1 MRQDAASRRRDCDTA
16 LERLALQ
23 TAALASPPLSQ
34 PHVAPAPR
42 VHRTDR
48 AIYLMRCVPHSL
60 HVGRSSHR
68 RRTPQ
73 ATRAHDAQGAPR
85 QRGGHVAVR
94 EAVHRISGTSAAL
107 TPQHSAHR
115 LADCSVPLR
124 CVFPPHRVS
133 LQLLHA
139 LAQCHSRGVIH
150 GDITPSNVALTSFGW
165 LLLTD
170 FASAYKPALLP
181 ADNPALFTFYYD
193 TDGSRACTVAP
204 ERFVDASGA
213 MEASSSSDTSA
224 AAAAAQGG
232 GAQWANCSPA
242 SDMFSAGAV
251 LGAVF
256 SGDGAPLCDLAA
268 LMTWRSGGA
277 DPRAATLAHIVA
289 DPGLGPP
296 VAALV
301 ERLTHKAPG
310 QRMTASEALST
321 FEGVLWK
328 PYYPLARSAAAAA
341 LSAADGDPRAGA
353 LTAALPDLCTAIIS
367 CEAPQAAR
375 NLAAV
380 ADSRQH
386 GARSVADVAAA
397 VRRAG
402 GAPLPGAPLLG
413 ALSCSALACATRRST
428 KAASLR
434 CLLTLAAP
442 LCDAP
447 HRATRLLPFALALV
461 NDRAPPLRAA
471 AVAATV
477 ELLAPQASV
486 GGPDPTWPTGAAA
499 LSTLRDVLHYVA
511 PAVSRSP
518 NDPEECVRTAAAK
531 AMPHLIAL
539 AAQALDRAAMGEEGG
554 PVASP
559 PVLTPA
565 SAAPYRA
572 SLAAFL
578 RDTLAPDVLV
588 AAHTSGT
595 SAGGGASAAAAVAA
609 LEAAVSAGDAFLVRA
624 GGAEALLPAA
634 LACLNERLWR
644 ARRAAYAAAPALA
657 SALGPAA
664 AHALASAAE
673 NGFHDAHPA
682 VACAA
687 GRALASILRGCARR
701 KGDAQ
706 PAKLPPALRRSALS
720 AAVTA
725 APLRCHPSCHMRSAG
740 ADVMA
745 AAVEALGPVDSAALL
760 APLLAPFCGGT
771 PASARALLS
780 YDAACSSA
788 SILAAA
794 PPPVT
799 WQEWQALGAAD
810 TGADAW
816 PQGAATIRALSAAAA
831 ASARRGAALQSDDG
845 PPDAPGTTH
854 VAPLPH
860 GGSQPQLVTTHA
872 TSPHGQRGV
881 AAAVLEA
888 ASQPLGRGGGVGLPD
903 LGIYGEGGMT
913 PWRPCGVLAA
923 HYTEHRACVNA
934 LATCPPSSDGVSA
947 VCVPWVVSVSD
958 DGSAKVWDAS
968 PSGAGSSSAAS
979 GAPTCGLRS
988 CVTYSSQGG
997 RLTAVVAMGQ
1007 DTVATG
1013 SDAGSVHLWRLER
1026 PGASAQ
1032 SRSTGAA
1039 GSRPAAGGVYTGAAD
1054 VRRGNGLWETPGGG
1068 GCTALASSPR
1078 SCPHLLLMASVT
1090 GGVGAWDTRAPG
1102 CAWRLPWRTT
1112 AAGPD
1117 SAGKPPMP
1125 RGAPTALVM
1134 DPGAGA
1140 WLVVGTSVGAVSLWD
1155 CRFQVPVASWC
1166 HPSAQRVT
1174 ALALSQPH
1182 APGGRPHVAVAC
1194 GSSGEVAALDL
1205 LHCSVTSIMR
1215 LRRPLDGDEPATMAS
1230 DASRPPGLELEAG
1243 GGDPDDPLT
1252 SPESRMEAALTI
1264 RAVLPAGGGSFI
1276 TAGDDAS
1283 LRQWEPYG
1291 VGTHRSGS
1299 GGAPQA
1305 AGVSPAC
1312 RLVAAPSHAPCLD
1325 GTPVV
1330 AAWRGV
1336 QVLQQRLRPSAAVGG
1351 PAAHSAAQRRQDV
1364 EAHSDAITALATLPL
1379 SGWERLL
1386 FSASRDGMVKAWR

>member
-1 MRQDAASRRRDCDTA
+1 M
-16 LERLALQ
+16 
-23 TAALASPPLSQ
+23 
-34 PHVAPAPR
+34 
-42 VHRTDR
+42 
-48 AIYLMRCVPHSL
+48 
-60 HVGRSSHR
+60 
-68 RRTPQ
+68 
-73 ATRAHDAQGAPR
+73 
-85 QRGGHVAVR
+85 R
-94 EAVHRISGTSAAL
+94 EAVRRISGTPTTRAAL
-107 TPQHSAHR
+107 HSPPLWQCCHSS
-115 LADCSVPLR
+115 DCSVFTRVP
-124 CVFPPHRVS
+124 PPH
-133 LQLLHA
+133 LCCFQLLHA

-165 LLLTD
+165 LLLID
-170 FASAYKPALLP
+170 FASSYKPALLP

-204 ERFVDASGA
+204 ERFVDGPGA
-213 MEASSSSDTSA
+213 MEAGGS
-224 AAAAAQGG
+224 GG
-232 GAQWANCSPA
+232 GGDASSAQWANCSPA

-256 SGDGAPLCDLAA
+256 SADGAPLCDLAA

-289 DPGLGPP
+289 EPGLGPP

-310 QRMTASEALST
+310 QRMTASEALSI

-341 LSAADGDPRAGA
+341 LAAADGDPRAGA
-353 LTAALPDLCTAIIS
+353 LTAALPDLCAAIIA
-367 CEAPQAAR
+367 CEAPETLRSVTAGSDIRQHAAR
-375 NLAAV
+375 V
-380 ADSRQH
+380 AD
-386 GARSVADVAAA
+386 AAAA
-397 VRRAG
+397 VRHAG
-402 GAPLPGAPLLG
+402 TPPLPGATLLST
-413 ALSCSALACATRRST
+413 LTCSALACATRRST
-428 KAASLR
+428 KAAALR

-447 HRATRLLPFALALV
+447 HRATRLLPYALALV
-461 NDRAPPLRAA
+461 NDRVPPLRAA

-477 ELLAPQASV
+477 ELLAPRAGA
-486 GGPDPTWPTGAAA
+486 GGPDPVWPTGAAA
-499 LSTLRDVLHYVA
+499 LSTVRDVLHYVA
-511 PAVSRSP
+511 PVVSRSP
-518 NDPEECVRTAAAK
+518 NDPEECVRTAAAC
-531 AMPHLIAL
+531 AMPNLIAL
-539 AAQALDRAAMGEEGG
+539 AAQALDRAAMGDEGAPG
-554 PVASP
+554 TIS

-588 AAHTSGT
+588 GAHSSGT

-609 LEAAVSAGDAFLVRA
+609 LEAVVSAGDAFLVRA

-673 NGFHDAHPA
+673 NGLHDAHPA

-687 GRALASILRGCARR
+687 ARSLASILRGFARR
-701 KGDAQ
+701 SGEGQ
-706 PAKLPPALRRSALS
+706 QQVGCGSRLPPALRRSALS

-725 APLRCHPSCHMRSAG
+725 APLRCHPGCHMRSAA

-745 AAVEALGPVDSAALL
+745 AAVEALGNVDTAALL

-771 PASARALLS
+771 PAIARALLS
-780 YDAACSSA
+780 YDVTCSGSTL
-788 SILAAA
+788 LAAA

-799 WQEWQALGAAD
+799 WRDWQGLGAAAAAAAIAD
-810 TGADAW
+810 TDAW
-816 PQGAATIRALSAAAA
+816 PQGPATIRALSAAAA
-831 ASARRGAALQSDDG
+831 ASARRGAALQADGGDG
-845 PPDAPGTTH
+845 PSGRSTSSQAATL
-854 VAPLPH
+854 PLYMSAPH
-860 GGSQPQLVTTHA
+860 GGSQPQLVITHA

-888 ASQPLGRGGGVGLPD
+888 ASQPLGAAAIHRGGGGVGLPALPD
-903 LGIYGEGGMT
+903 PGTGVYGEGGMT
-913 PWRPCGVLAA
+913 PWRPCGVLAG

-934 LATCPPSSDGVSA
+934 LAVCPPSSDGISPA
-947 VCVPWVVSVSD
+947 AVPWVASVSN
-958 DGSAKVWDAS
+958 DGSAKVWDAA
-968 PSGAGSSSAAS
+968 PSGASSGSGSG

-997 RLTAVVAMGQ
+997 RLTAVVAMGA

-1013 SDAGSVHLWRLER
+1013 SDSGSVHLWRLER
-1026 PGASAQ
+1026 PATSAQ
-1032 SRSTGAA
+1032 SRSAA
-1039 GSRPAAGGVYTGAAD
+1039 ASGSRPATSSVSAAAAYTGASD
-1054 VRRGNGLWETPGGG
+1054 VRRGASLWDTPSGGG

-1078 SCPHLLLMASVT
+1078 ACPHLLLMASVT
-1090 GGVGAWDTRAPG
+1090 GGVAAWDTRAAG
-1102 CAWRLPWRTT
+1102 CAWRLPWRS
-1112 AAGPD
+1112 AAAAHDGP
-1117 SAGKPPMP
+1117 ALP

-1134 DPGAGA
+1134 DPSTGA
-1140 WLVVGTSVGAVSLWD
+1140 WVVVGTSTGAVCLWD
-1155 CRFQVPVASWC
+1155 CRFHVPVASWC
-1166 HPSAQRVT
+1166 HPSTLPVT

-1194 GSSGEVAALDL
+1194 GATGEVAVLDL
-1205 LHCSVTSIMR
+1205 LHGSVTSIMR
-1215 LRRPLDGDEPATMAS
+1215 LRRPHDGDEPAAMAGDGS
-1230 DASRPPGLELEAG
+1230 PASRPLPVEEEVS
-1243 GGDPDDPLT
+1243 GDPDDPLT
-1252 SPESRMEAALTI
+1252 SPEGRLSAAVTI

-1291 VGTHRSGS
+1291 VGAHRTSS
-1299 GGAPQA
+1299 GGVGV
-1305 AGVSPAC
+1305 AGVTPAC

-1336 QVLQQRLRPSAAVGG
+1336 QVLQQRLRPSTAAGG

-1364 EAHSDAITALATLPL
+1364 EAHSDAITAIAALPL
-1379 SGWERLL
+1379 TGWERLL

>member
-1 MRQDAASRRRDCDTA
+1 VHTT
-16 LERLALQ
+16 LKERLAS
-23 TAALASPPLSQ
+23 TVVMSPCEKLFVAYQARP
-34 PHVAPAPR
+34 PHAPNSTPR
-42 VHRTDR
+42 
-48 AIYLMRCVPHSL
+48 PS
-60 HVGRSSHR
+60 
-68 RRTPQ
+68 
-73 ATRAHDAQGAPR
+73 ATLL
-85 QRGGHVAVR
+85 
-94 EAVHRISGTSAAL
+94 TAL
-107 TPQHSAHR
+107 TLR
-115 LADCSVPLR
+115 VCPLHA
-124 CVFPPHRVS
+124 CA

-204 ERFVDASGA
+204 ERFVDGPGA
-213 MEASSSSDTSA
+213 METGSGGGGGDASS
-224 AAAAAQGG
+224 
-232 GAQWANCSPA
+232 AQWANCSPA

-277 DPRAATLAHIVA
+277 DPRTATLAHIAA

-341 LSAADGDPRAGA
+341 LSAVDGDPRAGA
-353 LTAALPDLCTAIIS
+353 LTAALPDLCAAIIS
-367 CEAPQAAR
+367 CEAPEALRSVTAAS
-375 NLAAV
+375 
-380 ADSRQH
+380 DGRQH
-386 GARSVADVAAA
+386 AASVADAAAA
-397 VRRAG
+397 VHHAG
-402 GAPLPGAPLLG
+402 TPLPGATLLG
-413 ALSCSALACATRRST
+413 TLTCSALACATRRST
-428 KAASLR
+428 KAAALR
-434 CLLTLAAP
+434 WLLTLAAP

-447 HRATRLLPFALALV
+447 HRATRLLPYALALV

-477 ELLAPQASV
+477 ELLAPNAGA
-486 GGPDPTWPTGAAA
+486 GGPDPVWTTGAAA

-518 NDPEECVRTAAAK
+518 NDPEECVRTAAAR

-539 AAQALDRAAMGEEGG
+539 VAQALDRAAMGDEGPLAG
-554 PVASP
+554 APGASS

-588 AAHTSGT
+588 GAHSSGT
-595 SAGGGASAAAAVAA
+595 SSGGGASAAAAVAA

-673 NGFHDAHPA
+673 NGLHDAHPA

-687 GRALASILRGCARR
+687 ARSLAAILRGCARR
-701 KGDAQ
+701 PGEGQLHAGVGS
-706 PAKLPPALRRSALS
+706 PLPPALRRSALS

-725 APLRCHPSCHMRSAG
+725 APLRCHPSCHMRSAA

-745 AAVEALGPVDSAALL
+745 AAVDALGSVDAAALL

-771 PASARALLS
+771 PAAARALLA
-780 YDAACSSA
+780 YDMACSGVTL
-788 SILAAA
+788 LAAA
-794 PPPVT
+794 PPPVSWRD
-799 WQEWQALGAAD
+799 WQGLGTAARAAAIAD

-831 ASARRGAALQSDDG
+831 ASARRGAALQADGG
-845 PPDAPGTTH
+845 PPGSSTSSQAATL
-854 VAPLPH
+854 PLYTSTPH

-881 AAAVLEA
+881 AAAVMVA
-888 ASQPLGRGGGVGLPD
+888 ASQPLGAAAFHRAGGGVGLPD
-903 LGIYGEGGMT
+903 PGAGVYGEGGMT
-913 PWRPCGVLAA
+913 SWRPCGVLAA
-923 HYTEHRACVNA
+923 HYTEHRGCVNA
-934 LATCPPSSDGVSA
+934 LAVCPPSSDGVSPPA
-947 VCVPWVVSVSD
+947 VLWVASASD
-958 DGSAKVWDAS
+958 DGSAKVWDAA
-968 PSGAGSSSAAS
+968 PSGAGSGSSS
-979 GAPTCGLRS
+979 GGCAPTCCLRS

-997 RLTAVVAMGQ
+997 RLTAVVAMGT

-1013 SDAGSVHLWRLER
+1013 SDTGSVHLWRLER
-1026 PGASAQ
+1026 PGTSAQ
-1032 SRSTGAA
+1032 SRSTAAA
-1039 GSRPAAGGVYTGAAD
+1039 GSRPATSSGTVAAAAAAATTTTYTGASD
-1054 VRRGNGLWETPGGG
+1054 VRRGASLWDSPSGGG

-1078 SCPHLLLMASVT
+1078 ACPHLLLMASVT
-1090 GGVGAWDTRAPG
+1090 GGVAAWDTRAAG
-1102 CAWRLPWRTT
+1102 CAWRLPLRS
-1112 AAGPD
+1112 AAAAPDGP
-1117 SAGKPPMP
+1117 AMP

-1140 WLVVGTSVGAVSLWD
+1140 WVVVGTSTGVVCLWD
-1155 CRFQVPVASWC
+1155 CRFHVPVASWC
-1166 HPSAQRVT
+1166 HPSTQPVT
-1174 ALALSQPH
+1174 SLALSQPH

-1194 GSSGEVAALDL
+1194 GATGEVAALDL
-1205 LHCSVTSIMR
+1205 LHGSVTSIMR
-1215 LRRPLDGDEPATMAS
+1215 LRRPHDGDEPAAMAGEGS
-1230 DASRPPGLELEAG
+1230 PAIRPPPVGEEV

-1252 SPESRMEAALTI
+1252 SPEARLSAALTI

-1291 VGTHRSGS
+1291 VGAYRTSS
-1299 GGAPQA
+1299 GGAPQGVT
-1305 AGVSPAC
+1305 GVSPAC
-1312 RLVAAPSHAPCLD
+1312 RLIAAPSHAPCLD

-1336 QVLQQRLRPSAAVGG
+1336 QVLQQRLRPSTAAGG

-1364 EAHSDAITALATLPL
+1364 EAHSDAITAIAALPL
-1379 SGWERLL
+1379 TGWERLL